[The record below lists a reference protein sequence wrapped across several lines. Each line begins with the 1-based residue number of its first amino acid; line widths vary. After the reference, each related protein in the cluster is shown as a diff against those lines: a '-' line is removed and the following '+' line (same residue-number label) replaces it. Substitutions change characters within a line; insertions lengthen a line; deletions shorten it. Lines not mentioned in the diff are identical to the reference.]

1 MPIPN
6 KKNNESKKEFLSRCM
21 SDEVMNEEFANTKQR
36 YAVCQ
41 SKWKNKKAKANE
53 DSDPEVDSRVII
65 Y

>member
-6 KKNNESKKEFLSRCM
+6 KKNNESKKEFLSRFR

-36 YAVCQ
+36 YAVYQ

>member
-6 KKNNESKKEFLSRCM
+6 KKSNESKKEFLGRCM
-21 SDEVMNEEFANTKQR
+21 DDGVMNEEFANSKQR

-41 SKWKNKKAKANE
+41 SKWKRRKAKANE
-53 DSDPEVDSRVII
+53 DFDPEIDSRVII